1 MRVSANFRLK
11 ELRTSAG
18 LSQANV
24 GDKLGVAQQTVGKW
38 ESGRTTPDPTTIV
51 KLASLFGVTTDYLL
65 GCTDI
70 PNIYVDTK
78 KNPLPKN
85 QERAHQIASSIV
97 ANAQSVEG
105 EPIPQDAEALVKFV
119 RKIVGQVLAEQLQ
132 ESNNPA
138 ESQDRTT

>member
-1 MRVSANFRLK
+1 MSANFRLK

-78 KNPLPKN
+78 KSPLPKD
-85 QERAHQIASSIV
+85 QERAAKSIQI
-97 ANAQSVEG
+97 
-105 EPIPQDAEALVKFV
+105 
-119 RKIVGQVLAEQLQ
+119 
-132 ESNNPA
+132 
-138 ESQDRTT
+138 RTTISFYRWLLWNCIPTGFGCSKKGLTLLVRLFYFIRNQL